1 MEQINLNLIPGEALP
16 IAHASQYDVGRT
28 IRLNLFEGSSVYT
41 LSSEATVSLDVKKSD
56 GTIVTA
62 ALSHTQTTYVDFT
75 TTEQMTAAAGK
86 ALCELKIDTIG
97 TLNFILDIERG
108 PKDGSIESDSE
119 INDLESQ
126 ITTIINNMG
135 IGHEIDT
142 GPYTYSDI

>member
-1 MEQINLNLIPGEALP
+1 MEQININLIPGEALP
-16 IAHASQYDVGRT
+16 VAHASQYDVGRT

-41 LSSEATVSLDVKKSD
+41 LSSEAIVSLNVKKSD

-62 ALSHTQTTYVDFT
+62 ALSHTHTTYVDFA

-86 ALCELKIDTIG
+86 ALCEVKINTIG

-135 IGHEIDT
+135 IMHDVDT
-142 GPYTYSDI
+142 GSYTYSDL

>member
-1 MEQINLNLIPGEALP
+1 MEQINLNLISGEALP
-16 IAHASQYDVGRT
+16 VAHASQYDVGRT
-28 IRLNLFEGSSVYT
+28 IRLNLFDGSSVYT
-41 LSSEATVSLDVKKSD
+41 LSSEAVVSLNVKKLD

-62 ALSHTQTTYVDFT
+62 ALSHAQTTYVDFT

-86 ALCELKIDTIG
+86 ALCEVKIDKIG

-135 IGHEIDT
+135 IMHDVDT
-142 GPYTYSDI
+142 GPYTYSDL

>member
-16 IAHASQYDVGRT
+16 VVHASQYDVGRT
-28 IRLNLFEGSSVYT
+28 IRCNLFNGSSVYT
-41 LSSEATVSLDVKKSD
+41 LTSGQALSLNVKKPD
-56 GTIVTA
+56 GTIITKS
-62 ALSHTQTTYVDFT
+62 LTNSQSTYVDFST
-75 TTEQMTAAAGK
+75 TQQMTAASGK
-86 ALCELKIDTIG
+86 ALCEIKIDSIG

>member
-16 IAHASQYDVGRT
+16 VAHASQYDVGRT
-28 IRLNLFEGSSVYT
+28 IRLNLFDGSSVYT
-41 LSSEATVSLDVKKSD
+41 LSSEAVVSLNVKKPD

-86 ALCELKIDTIG
+86 ALCEVKIDTIG

-135 IGHEIDT
+135 IMHDVDT
-142 GPYTYSDI
+142 GPYTYSDL